1 MRIPRIYQ
9 NADLARD
16 ASCWLTDD
24 AAHHIVNVLRMK
36 PGQALMLF
44 NGRGGYFD
52 ATIRHLE
59 KRRVEL
65 AIGEH
70 HAQECESPLNITLAQ
85 GISRGQRMDYT
96 LQKAVELGV
105 TKIVPLVCDHTN
117 IKPDQAQQ
125 DKRLEHWRKIIIGAC
140 EQCGRNR
147 LPSLDSP
154 IPLDDWV
161 AAERDGLKIF
171 LHPGASRTLTGLH
184 GGDTGIVLLAGPEGG
199 FSDAEAV
206 LARKNGYLPV
216 SLGPRILR
224 TETTALAAIAA
235 CQVLW
240 GDLAVTND

>member
-9 NADLARD
+9 NADLVRD
-16 ASCWLTDD
+16 ASCLLTDG
-24 AAHHIVNVLRMK
+24 AAHHIANVLRMK
-36 PGQALMLF
+36 PGQPLILF

-65 AIGEH
+65 VIGEH

-125 DKRLEHWRKIIIGAC
+125 DKRLEHWRKIIISAC

-147 LPSLDSP
+147 LPLLDP
-154 IPLDDWV
+154 VAHFDDWV
-161 AAERDGLKIF
+161 AEENPGLKIF

-184 GGDTGIVLLAGPEGG
+184 GVDTGIVLLAGPEGG
-199 FSDAEAV
+199 FSDVETG
-206 LARKNGYLPV
+206 LAQKNGYQPV

-224 TETTALAAIAA
+224 TETTALAALTA

-240 GDLAVTND
+240 GDLR